1 MRPLPTSAHRRG
13 QGNHDAGSAFPLQA
27 RCNRSKTRFTM
38 ADSAISDELAAA
50 SRSMTTAIEAFMQNE
65 LGKVEHALVEVQER
79 TGRLLREL
87 ELKRNALAEPPPS
100 EPKP

>member
-1 MRPLPTSAHRRG
+1 
-13 QGNHDAGSAFPLQA
+13 
-27 RCNRSKTRFTM
+27 M

-65 LGKVEHALVEVQER
+65 LAKVEHALVEVQER

-87 ELKRNALAEPPPS
+87 QLKRNTLAKPPPS